1 DPNTGRLVTHEYRME
16 GPTAIFSTTTS
27 YEVDEELLNRCIVL
41 STNEDRDQTRAIH
54 RLQRERHTPEGLW
67 ARQEARRLRT
77 LHQNAQRLLR
87 ALPVANPYAR
97 HLTFLDDKTRTR
109 RDHEKYLTLIEVIA
123 LLHQYQRPMKRE
135 IHEGEVKEYIGV
147 TLADIAIAN
156 RLANEVLGRSLDE
169 LPPQT
174 RRLLELIYQ
183 MVREA
188 CERLKVVRSDYRFS
202 RKEIRECT
210 GWNDTVLRK
219 HLDRLVVLEYLLV
232 HRGTRGQSFV
242 YELLYDGE
250 GQEGQSF
257 MMGLIDVQRLT
268 VSDTHEESS
277 RPLERS
283 SRPLSG
289 QFAPPSR
296 PQSAPFARGSHGGQN
311 PVSFNNGNGSSDF
324 RSKVI
329 KNTHIGGSE
338 TNEAGQYQEAI

>member
-1 DPNTGRLVTHEYRME
+1 ME

-67 ARQEARRLRT
+67 ARQESRRLRV

-147 TLADIAIAN
+147 TLEDIAIAN

-174 RRLLELIYQ
+174 RRLLESVYQ

-188 CERLKVVRSDYRFS
+188 CERLKIGRSDFRFS
-202 RKEIRECT
+202 RKAVREYT
-210 GWNDTVLRK
+210 SWGNTQLK
-219 HLDRLVVLEYLLV
+219 IHLQRLEELEYLLV
-232 HRGTRGQSFV
+232 HRGGRGQSFV
-242 YELLYDGE
+242 YELQYE
-250 GQEGQSF
+250 GQGQKGEAF
-257 MMGLIDVQRLT
+257 LMGLIDVEKLGKGDEGG
-268 VSDTHEESS
+268 SDLDKKSGVLDDWSGLKIKKSGSS
-277 RPLERS
+277 RPQVGGVS
-283 SRPLSG
+283 VGCRPA
-289 QFAPPSR
+289 QTAI
-296 PQSAPFARGSHGGQN
+296 N
-311 PVSFNNGNGSSDF
+311 TNNGNGSSDS
-324 RSKVI
+324 RSKSLQ
-329 KNTHIGGSE
+329 NAHIRESE
-338 TNEAGQYQEAI
+338 TNGAGQYQEAI